1 MTATRTVHPLWPGEL
16 LQVGPRRLHVRRAA
30 AGAAGA
36 EPALFV
42 HGLGGSATNWTD
54 LMGELAGALAGT
66 AVDLPGCGW
75 SPPPA
80 DRDYSLAAHVAAV
93 VELIEADFP
102 APVHLLGNSLGGAVT
117 TRVAALRPDLVRTL
131 VLVSPA
137 LPIYRVR
144 RTNAHLP
151 ALAAPVVGEQL
162 VRRLAG
168 VAVERRVHATL
179 GLIYADPRR
188 VAQQRIEEAVAE
200 ARRRAELPYDAEA
213 LMSSLRGI
221 LTAYLQRGP
230 EGLWQSAGRV
240 RAPVL
245 LVYGLRD
252 QLVDPRTATRAMRTF
267 RDARLVELPGSGHV
281 AQMEQPAVVAHAI
294 RLFLADVAA
303 SPRTP
308 ALLPDRPAPAQ
319 RRGRGGAT

>member
-1 MTATRTVHPLWPGEL
+1 MD
-16 LQVGPRRLHVRRAA
+16 VGSRQLHVRRA
-30 AGAAGA
+30 
-36 EPALFV
+36 PATAQPVQPAVFV

-54 LMGELAGALAGT
+54 LMGELSARLAGT

-75 SPPPA
+75 SPPA
-80 DRDYSLAAHVAAV
+80 EDRDYSLAAHVRAV
-93 VELIEADFP
+93 VELIEAEFDR
-102 APVHLLGNSLGGAVT
+102 PVHLFGNSLGGAVT
-117 TRVAALRPDLVRTL
+117 TRVAVLRPDLVRTL

-151 ALAAPVVGEQL
+151 AMAAPVVGEQL
-162 VRRLAG
+162 VRRLSG

-179 GLIYADPRR
+179 GLIYADPRA
-188 VAQQRIEEAVAE
+188 VPQQRVEEAVAE

-213 LMSSLRGI
+213 LMASLRGI

-230 EGLWQSAGRV
+230 DGLWQSAGRV

-281 AQMEQPAVVAHAI
+281 AQMEQPAVVAHAV

-303 SPRTP
+303 TR
-308 ALLPDRPAPAQ
+308 
-319 RRGRGGAT
+319 